1 MELVQRPLAP
11 SGLESLVG
19 IEQVDFTQVDLRDE
33 PANEDAEGNDKE
45 LRESQPD
52 YHDASDEASDH
63 TYRLR
68 MHHLPASLPDRHMS
82 ALVRIELE
90 LELVLIDE
98 LELEFELEL
107 VDELELDDELKLDEL
122 TLHEALELELDV
134 HSRYGQ
140 SRELLNGL
148 ADLGFHLRVDF
159 EKVRA
164 EGDTSIA
171 LDEESFFSLAY
182 ETLDVVDAVNRLTGA
197 LGQEA
202 QALVLYGG
210 GSLVRNAQCVEH
222 GGAQRHH
229 FCNEQ
234 GDHANRS
241 DGRQGNDGYPAAG
254 GSTSGKSKLR

>member
-1 MELVQRPLAP
+1 MKV
-11 SGLESLVG
+11 GLSFWAFASTVYKAL
-19 IEQVDFTQVDLRDE
+19 INVDEIDLSHPNLRDE

-52 YHDASDEASDH
+52 YHDAGDEASDH
-63 TYRLR
+63 TYRLW

-82 ALVRIELE
+82 ALVR
-90 LELVLIDE
+90 
-98 LELEFELEL
+98 
-107 VDELELDDELKLDEL
+107 
-122 TLHEALELELDV
+122 LELELDV

-148 ADLGFHLRVDF
+148 VDLGFHLRVDF

-241 DGRQGNDGYPAAG
+241 DGR
-254 GSTSGKSKLR
+254 